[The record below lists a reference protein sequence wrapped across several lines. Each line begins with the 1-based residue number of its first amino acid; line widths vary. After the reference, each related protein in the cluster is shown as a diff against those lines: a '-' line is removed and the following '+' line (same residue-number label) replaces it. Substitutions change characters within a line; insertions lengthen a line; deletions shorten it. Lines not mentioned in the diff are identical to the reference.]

1 MEEYIISKIT
11 VVDSIMGSGKTSYSI
26 QYINGNPFENI
37 LYITPFLDEVARLI
51 SKTTKDFKQPSY
63 KGGTKLENL
72 NELLACQ
79 YDIASTHELFKKL
92 TDESR
97 EYIKNGHYTLILDE
111 VLSAIDPYDD
121 IKKDDMKILKDSGC
135 ITIDENGFVVWNQNK
150 ADYDTQYNKIKI
162 LAENKSL
169 LYVNQKLLLWRY
181 PPEIFTLFDKVY
193 ILTYLFDAS
202 ILKNYFDLYHIEY
215 EKKSIY
221 NEEGRYYISDYF
233 IPDTKVYSELVNIYD
248 GNLNVN
254 IKQKQNGLSSTWFK
268 SQVKT
273 NPEIILQIKRNLNN
287 YFRNILDAK
296 SETIMW
302 TTFKDYQVKLR
313 GKGYSKQFKSEQLEN
328 IKNAYGFLA
337 CNARATNK
345 YSGCYNLAYCV
356 NIYLHPAISQFFR
369 QKGIAIDEELY
380 GLSEMIQ
387 WIWRSR
393 IRNGESINIYIPS
406 IRMRTLLE
414 SWLNMTLEYQNVKV
428 A

>member
-1 MEEYIISKIT
+1 
-11 VVDSIMGSGKTSYSI
+11 MGSGKTSWSI
-26 QYINGNPFENI
+26 QHINRNPFDNF
-37 LYITPFLDEVARLI
+37 LYITPFLDEVERI
-51 SKTTKDFKQPSY
+51 VNNTNRDFKQPAY

-111 VLSAIDPYDD
+111 VLNAIDPYDD
-121 IKKDDMKILKDSGC
+121 IRKHDMKLLQDSGC
-135 ITIDENGFVVWNQNK
+135 ITIDQDGFVIWNQEK
-150 ADYDTQYNKIKI
+150 ADYDTQYNRIKI

-181 PPEIFTLFDKVY
+181 PPEIFTLFDKVF

-202 ILKNYFDLYHIEY
+202 VLKNYFDLYHIQY
-215 EKKSIY
+215 EKKSILHENSKY
-221 NEEGRYYISDYF
+221 TLTDFF
-233 IPDTKVYSELVNIYD
+233 IPDTTKYANLINIYD
-248 GNLNVN
+248 GNLNNN

-268 SQVKT
+268 VQNKT
-273 NPEIILQIKRNLNN
+273 NMQIIQQLKRNLNN
-287 YFRNILDAK
+287 YFRNILNAK

-302 TTFKDYQVKLR
+302 TSFKDYQTKLR
-313 GKGYSKQFKSEQLEN
+313 GKGYSKEFKTEQLKE
-328 IKNAYGFLA
+328 IDSAYGFLS

-345 YSGCYNLAYCV
+345 YSNCYNLAYCV

-369 QKGIAIDEELY
+369 QKGISINEDLY

-393 IRNGESINIYIPS
+393 IRNREKINIYIPS
-406 IRMRTLLE
+406 IRMRTLLK
-414 SWLNMTLEYQNVKV
+414 SWLDMSLDYQHED
-428 A
+428 AA

>member
-1 MEEYIISKIT
+1 
-11 VVDSIMGSGKTSYSI
+11 MGTGKTTWSI
-26 QYINGNPFENI
+26 QYINENPFENI
-37 LYITPFLDEVARLI
+37 LYITPFLSEVTRII
-51 SKTTKDFKQPSY
+51 SNTNREFRQPAY
-63 KGGTKLENL
+63 KGGSKLENL

-97 EYIKNGHYTLILDE
+97 EAIKEGNYTLILDE

-121 IKKDDMKILKDSGC
+121 IKKDDMKLLKDSGC
-135 ITIDENGFVVWNQNK
+135 ITIDKDGFVIWNQDK

-193 ILTYLFDAS
+193 VLTYLFDAS
-202 ILKNYFDLYHIEY
+202 ILKSYFDLYYIEY
-215 EKKSIY
+215 EKKSICCK
-221 NEEGRYYISDYF
+221 EGNYYLSDFF
-233 IPDTKVYSELVNIYD
+233 IPDTTVYAKLINIYD
-248 GNLNVN
+248 GNLNEN

-268 SQVKT
+268 AQVKT
-273 NPEIILQIKRNLNN
+273 NPYIIQQMKRNLNN
-287 YFRNILDAK
+287 YFRNILNAK

-302 TTFKDYQVKLR
+302 TTFKDYQTKLR

-328 IKNAYGFLA
+328 VKNAYGFLA

-345 YSGCYNLAYCV
+345 YSACYNLAYCV
-356 NIYLHPAISQFFR
+356 NIYLHPAISQFFK
-369 QKGIAIDEELY
+369 QKGVTINEELY

-406 IRMRTLLE
+406 IRMRSLLQ